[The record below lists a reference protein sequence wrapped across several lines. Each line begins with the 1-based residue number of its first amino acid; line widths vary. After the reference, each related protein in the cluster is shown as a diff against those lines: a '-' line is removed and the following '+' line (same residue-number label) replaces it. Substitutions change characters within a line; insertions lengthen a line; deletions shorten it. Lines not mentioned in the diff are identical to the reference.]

1 MLARLTSGSV
11 GFYFFAYPRVS
22 NKLHSARCP
31 ERRSVGTFFASRDAE
46 AHLVFVRLSAHSAG
60 AYTFYTLDT
69 VAHNASARAP
79 PTPGTPGRV
88 WKSIAFR
95 AGSLVVFVSDVQSP

>member
-1 MLARLTSGSV
+1 MKT
-11 GFYFFAYPRVS
+11 P
-22 NKLHSARCP
+22 
-31 ERRSVGTFFASRDAE
+31 FASRDAE
-46 AHLVFVRLSAHSAG
+46 AQILDCYLLYMRLLAHSAG

-69 VAHNASARAP
+69 VAHTASARAP
-79 PTPGTPGRV
+79 PTLGTPGRV

>member
-1 MLARLTSGSV
+1 M
-11 GFYFFAYPRVS
+11 
-22 NKLHSARCP
+22 
-31 ERRSVGTFFASRDAE
+31 GTFFASRDAE
-46 AHLVFVRLSAHSAG
+46 AHLVFFKLSAHSAG

-88 WKSIAFR
+88 WKSIPLG
-95 AGSLVVFVSDVQSP
+95 AGAESLKSGPLPLL